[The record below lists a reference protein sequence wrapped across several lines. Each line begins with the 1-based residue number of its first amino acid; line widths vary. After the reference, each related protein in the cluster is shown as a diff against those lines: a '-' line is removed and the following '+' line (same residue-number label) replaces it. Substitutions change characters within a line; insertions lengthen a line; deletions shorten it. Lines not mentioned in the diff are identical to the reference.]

1 MKILLPIVFYLLY
14 WGACW
19 LGTGTDRKNLLGLRS
34 YPDAVQA
41 QVRAHMDAP
50 KEKSMP
56 AVLLSNLLL
65 FTVVFSAL
73 GLIFRRALGLD
84 GYLDAFWY
92 FLAFGE
98 GLGLFDLLVID
109 LLWWRNT
116 KRIRFSFLP
125 EKQPYQD
132 PAKHLGSFWRG
143 IPLFAAIAALSAAI
157 ISIF

>member
-84 GYLDAFWY
+84 TTVKLIQDGI
-92 FLAFGE
+92 E
-98 GLGLFDLLVID
+98 DLPP
-109 LLWWRNT
+109 RAGAG
-116 KRIRFSFLP
+116 
-125 EKQPYQD
+125 Q
-132 PAKHLGSFWRG
+132 
-143 IPLFAAIAALSAAI
+143 LS
-157 ISIF
+157 